1 MTPPMAYAARYL
13 SLPVPVVVD
22 DKVTRWDL
30 VRLDRY
36 LLITGLDKDGGM
48 VWDKNHPN
56 NKAALNAMLGQLR
69 AHFAKKG
76 ATLTVHVTER
86 DGARAHSEFDAW
98 FPLWYFARK
107 AFFGKGSPEAASIT
121 LQLAA
126 RFNLLEGLGLQGY
139 CDKYL
144 GLDCNG
150 FVGNYLV
157 HGRRGGDWELAEP
170 PNAKDNYLAN
180 TQIDYIIKQNA
191 TAVTKIEDLKPSSS
205 YLLGL
210 VGPSGRVI
218 PQIEGGMFGHILVTH
233 PGLGWNAAYPD
244 DKKVGKAWTL
254 YGVESTGGGVGLVSA
269 KCQFVSV
276 THDGIFTVKRHSHPL
291 APPSRFRVFRLN

>member
-1 MTPPMAYAARYL
+1 MHYASRYL
-13 SLPVPVVVD
+13 SLPVPVVAD
-22 DKVTRWDL
+22 EKVTGWDL

-36 LLITGLDKDGGM
+36 VLVTGLDKDGGM
-48 VWDKNHPN
+48 VWDKFHPD
-56 NKAALNAMLGQLR
+56 NKTALNAMLSQLR
-69 AHFAKKG
+69 AHFAKTG

-86 DGARAHSEFDAW
+86 DGTRAHTEFDAW
-98 FPLWYFARK
+98 FPLWYYARK
-107 AFFGKGSPEAASIT
+107 AFYGKCSPEEAAIT

-126 RFNLLEGLGLQGY
+126 RFNLLKGLGLQGY

-157 HGRRGGDWELAEP
+157 HGRKGLDWELAEP
-170 PNAKDNYLAN
+170 PNAKDDYLAN
-180 TQIDYIIKQNA
+180 RTIDAIIKQTA
-191 TAVTKIEDLKPSSS
+191 TAVTKIEDLKPTGS

-218 PQIEGGMFGHILVTH
+218 PQTEGDMFGHIVVTQ
-233 PGLGWNAAYPD
+233 PGLGWKADYPD

-254 YGVESTGGGVGLVSA
+254 YGVESTGGGVGLISA
-269 KCQFVSV
+269 KCQFVNV
-276 THDGIFTVKRHSHPL
+276 TPDGIFSVKRHSHPH
-291 APPSRFRVFRLN
+291 APPSRFRAFRLN